1 MKKFTLFLSALLI
14 SAMSFAAEMVAHD
27 LVPAEG
33 SNNAYA
39 KSCDIVINGVTWN
52 VTGNSTMIPWRI
64 GGKSISDQ
72 DRALYSKTALPYDI
86 TKIEVTHGTA
96 SDITVNSF
104 KLIISD
110 EADAAGETIDVDFK
124 ASATTTIE
132 LPAGDYTNKYFK
144 FLYNVTN
151 STDKNK
157 YVQFSGA
164 KFYAEV
170 ADDAT
175 KYTITATVNDEK
187 MGTVT
192 GVGQYV
198 EGVTATLN
206 AVANPGYEFV
216 QWEDGSTDNPRTIVV
231 TANTEVAATFRAQ
244 TPITIAE
251 AMDLKKDA
259 AFVLNQFTV
268 IQYQGGNTYI
278 KDESGYGVIYKYD
291 LGLNP
296 GDVVASMPCTKG
308 EYYNFGQF
316 VPTVTKNDL
325 TITTGELPAPE
336 VYTTAPTKD
345 DIYKYVQLNNVIV
358 SGGALTLA
366 DETTI
371 NYYNATLEDGKKYN
385 VIGSVGHYK
394 GNIQVIISSFDEVS
408 STAVDNVTVN
418 QNITKFFEN
427 GQLVI
432 IKNGV
437 RYNAQG
443 QVIE

>member
-1 MKKFTLFLSALLI
+1 M
-14 SAMSFAAEMVAHD
+14 
-27 LVPAEG
+27 
-33 SNNAYA
+33 
-39 KSCDIVINGVTWN
+39 
-52 VTGNSTMIPWRI
+52 
-64 GGKSISDQ
+64 
-72 DRALYSKTALPYDI
+72 
-86 TKIEVTHGTA
+86 
-96 SDITVNSF
+96 
-104 KLIISD
+104 
-110 EADAAGETIDVDFK
+110 
-124 ASATTTIE
+124 
-132 LPAGDYTNKYFK
+132 
-144 FLYNVTN
+144 
-151 STDKNK
+151 
-157 YVQFSGA
+157 
-164 KFYAEV
+164 
-170 ADDAT
+170 
-175 KYTITATVNDEK
+175 
-187 MGTVT
+187 
-192 GVGQYV
+192 
-198 EGVTATLN
+198 
-206 AVANPGYEFV
+206 
-216 QWEDGSTDNPRTIVV
+216 
-231 TANTEVAATFRAQ
+231 FRA
-244 TPITIAE
+244 
-251 AMDLKKDA
+251 
-259 AFVLNQFTV
+259 V

-437 RYNAQG
+437 KFNAQG